1 MGNKMTD
8 KQKELLDEMVE
19 VSQECGLYDKNIIT
33 HSGTLEELKKY
44 RQQELEYIRVQLV
57 CLLPFQTLEKAHRRL
72 NMLIKEIERY
82 QEYDR

>member
-1 MGNKMTD
+1 MTD
-8 KQKELLDEMVE
+8 KQKELLNKITE
-19 VSQECGLYDKNIIT
+19 VSQEYGLYDKNIIT
-33 HSGTLEELKKY
+33 HSETLEELKKY